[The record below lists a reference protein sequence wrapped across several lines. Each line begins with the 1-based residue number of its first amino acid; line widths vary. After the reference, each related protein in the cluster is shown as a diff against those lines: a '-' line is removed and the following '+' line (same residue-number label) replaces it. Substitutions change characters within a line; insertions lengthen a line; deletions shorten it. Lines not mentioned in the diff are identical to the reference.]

1 MQVEIR
7 ERLRESYL
15 VSQAHELEAA
25 PEMMGCHDPVLDFIP
40 MAAAAVG
47 INVKDP
53 ATGLDADGGKDGQA
67 VFVRSAMPCAGSV
80 STAGG
85 MVFMEGRIAVSPASQ
100 PEGALDPAG
109 GPAASAG
116 LGEGKQPVGPALL
129 RAARIGER
137 G

>member
-1 MQVEIR
+1 MRQRVAVQVEIR

-25 PEMMGCHDPVLDFIP
+25 PEMMGCHDPVLDFVP
-40 MAAAAVG
+40 MAAAAVR
-47 INVKDP
+47 INVKDT

-67 VFVRSAMPCAGSV
+67 VFVALGDAVRGV
-80 STAGG
+80 G
-85 MVFMEGRIAVSPASQ
+85 VDRGRSPASQ
-100 PEGALDPAG
+100 PEGALDSAG